1 AGFSN
6 GYISLYEISNIQ
18 PLLILE
24 PAEQA
29 KQSLLRV
36 FLRQGSNPT
45 LFYAIH
51 SYGLLLAWDLAKSKK
66 PESMDDLNL
75 KDGSEV
81 TTAELWQYVAISS
94 NSYTNL
100 LAIGFSNGEVHLH
113 ELSKLS
119 TDRDSRKRNKSLS
132 NAIKVFM
139 DI

>member
-1 AGFSN
+1 MTMVPTNPAQFLLGTNHGIIINFVSSKATKLIGPRIYRNDFEMVAEVMCISFS
-6 GYISLYEISNIQ
+6 SEST
-18 PLLILE
+18 
-24 PAEQA
+24 
-29 KQSLLRV
+29 S
-36 FLRQGSNPT
+36 FCNPT

-75 KDGSEV
+75 KDGSE
-81 TTAELWQYVAISS
+81 
-94 NSYTNL
+94 
-100 LAIGFSNGEVHLH
+100 AIGFSNGEVHLH